1 MNEKKRLEKIKN
13 IKNFPMYYQ
22 DKLGGHRIRYFVDE
36 LDLNWLIQQAEK
48 AEQLQERVEELEMK
62 YENTGAIFNRQYM
75 QEKIEQQQ
83 QEIERL
89 KSLVMYAE
97 EKGLLKKK
105 TCSYCNSIYWAKHG
119 NSKYCPNC
127 DRRTVWSRKKAQQAL
142 EGTE

>member
-1 MNEKKRLEKIKN
+1 MNEKKRIEKIKN

-22 DKLGGHRIRYFVDE
+22 DELGGHRIRYFVDE

-83 QEIERL
+83 QEI
-89 KSLVMYAE
+89 
-97 EKGLLKKK
+97 
-105 TCSYCNSIYWAKHG
+105 
-119 NSKYCPNC
+119 
-127 DRRTVWSRKKAQQAL
+127 RKLQQQLQQAQAKIERCKEIFKDIRDASSDIYALRKAEQALQTL
-142 EGTE
+142 EGEE